1 MDVPASTAGTF
12 QLASLDTA
20 SLVYNNSFCTNVSN
34 VSVAVGTWNTN
45 YATAWGTGNNN
56 YTTVWGTGNYSYYP
70 YWTPVFVPLA
80 PAQSPPRQP
89 ARRRPARPPRD
100 ANGQLD
106 GVEDAWGTPP
116 RPLFDEFAVWA
127 LTPAEREEIEREQG
141 LTIPSLLPGRQY
153 QIPHLEGGMVVVL
166 VDGIPTKRLCLQ
178 PADNWL
184 SNTRWLVLQML
195 MIRAD
200 ERQYLR
206 KAVHWTLDTGPIPD
220 AYATQDRPQFA
231 RLAAYRYAQRR
242 RARRLAREG

>member
-1 MDVPASTAGTF
+1 MDVPALTAGTV

-20 SLVYNNSFCTNVSN
+20 SFVYNYTLSNSVLAT
-34 VSVAVGTWNTN
+34 GTWNV
-45 YATAWGTGNNN
+45 N
-56 YTTVWGTGNYSYYP
+56 YTTVGGTGNYSYYP
-70 YWTPVFVPLA
+70 YWTPVYPTYA

-106 GVEDAWGTPP
+106 EVEGDWGTPP
-116 RPLFDEFAVWA
+116 RPLFDVAAAWA
-127 LTPAEREEIEREQG
+127 LTLAEREEIEREQG

-153 QIPHLEGGMVVVL
+153 QIPHLEGGMVLVL
-166 VDGIPTKRLCLQ
+166 VDGTPTKRLCLQ

-184 SNTRWLVLQML
+184 SSTRWLVLQML

-206 KAVHWTLDTGPIPD
+206 KAVHWTLGTGPIPD

-242 RARRLAREG
+242 RARSREG